1 MAAAAARGAHRPRR
15 GDALIG
21 AGIGLDLGLGL
32 GLGVGLELRGGDVTA
47 PVVVIDADAV
57 ATSLPE
63 SSPAASTTADPSRDR
78 RTRRRPWRSA
88 LVLGLIASIVSG
100 AFAWVPSL
108 WYDEGASVTAATRD
122 VEALGVL
129 VRQVDAVHALY
140 YWLLHQWFE
149 LVGYSAFALRVPS
162 IVAAG
167 VTVTVTVL
175 LVERLAS
182 RRLAL
187 ITGVVLLVLPRFTWA
202 GGEGR
207 SYALS
212 LLLVTLASLLLV
224 CALQYRGDA
233 SPRRRRLYWVA
244 YAVVTGLSI
253 VLYLYVALALVAHAA
268 VVAVLLIA
276 RRLRWREAVPFAIT
290 AAAAVLSTWPLTV
303 LAERQKG
310 QVSWIHPL
318 DATTPH
324 AVLVTQYFPK
334 AAPFALVAW
343 LMIALGGALLVRGF
357 ARRPLLATLTI
368 ALLTV
373 PTLGLLAASVALT
386 PLYSPRYLT
395 FCLPAVAIA
404 MAVVVDALP
413 RRALRI
419 VGVALIVALAVP
431 SYVGQRMPEA
441 KQHSDW
447 NQVADHLA
455 ARTAELGLIET
466 GSGAPGAAPST
477 TAGIVWGG
485 LRGHPTVTSRVIAQ
499 SYPQA
504 VAGLGDVNAS
514 SPPRGLWE
522 RNTALDPA
530 LLSGYDDV
538 WYVVSNHSE
547 TQDEKF
553 AVFRDAGFE
562 LRETTRFSRTDVY
575 LFERG

>member
-1 MAAAAARGAHRPRR
+1 
-15 GDALIG
+15 
-21 AGIGLDLGLGL
+21 
-32 GLGVGLELRGGDVTA
+32 VTA
-47 PVVVIDADAV
+47 PTVVVDAEAV
-57 ATSLPE
+57 PRVRLSARDEVSTGAVLPAPHRRSL
-63 SSPAASTTADPSRDR
+63 
-78 RTRRRPWRSA
+78 RRPWRA
-88 LVLGLIASIVSG
+88 AILLGAIASVVSG
-100 AFAWVPSL
+100 AFAWIPSL

-122 VEALGVL
+122 VDALGVL

-149 LVGYSAFALRVPS
+149 VVGYSAFALRVPS
-162 IVAAG
+162 ILAAG
-167 VTVTVTVL
+167 VTVAVAVL
-175 LVERLAS
+175 LVERIAS

-212 LLLVTLASLLLV
+212 LMLVTLASLLLV
-224 CALQYRGDA
+224 CALQHHGDV
-233 SPRRRRLYWVA
+233 SPHRRRLYWVA
-244 YAVVTGLSI
+244 YAVVTGLSV
-253 VLYLYVALALVAHAA
+253 VLYLYVALALAAHAA
-268 VVAVLLIA
+268 VIAALLIA
-276 RRLRWREAVPFAIT
+276 RRLGWRDVVPFAIT
-290 AAAAVLSTWPLTV
+290 AATVVLATWPLIQ
-303 LAERQKG
+303 LAARQKG

-324 AVLVTQYFPK
+324 AVLVTQFFPK

-343 LMIALGGALLVRGF
+343 LLVALGGALLVRGF
-357 ARRPLLATLTI
+357 ARRPLLAVMTI
-368 ALLTV
+368 ALLLV
-373 PTLGLLAASVALT
+373 PTIGLLAASVVLT

-395 FCLPAVAIA
+395 FSLPAMAIA
-404 MAVVVDALP
+404 MAAVIDALP

-419 VGVALIVALAVP
+419 AGVVVIMALALP

-447 NQVADHLA
+447 NQVADHVA
-455 ARTAELGLIET
+455 ERTAGLGLVAT
-466 GSGAPGAAPST
+466 GSGAPGSPPST
-477 TAGIVWGG
+477 TVGVVWGG

-504 VAGLGDVNAS
+504 FTGLGDVNAS
-514 SPPRGLWE
+514 APPQGLWE